1 MAETGIFERFW
12 EIVTERDITDVGILP
27 CDKLRGVIEH
37 FPKTLNRYDLTR
49 EEEGVGISA
58 GAYLAG
64 ARPLLLIQ
72 STGLGNSLNALM
84 SLNKAYGIPL
94 PIVTSWR
101 GAEDEKVEAQK
112 PLGSHLEGILK
123 AAGIIH
129 IPIRRPEKLDDVGS
143 VIDSAY
149 KLGEPAVALVAPST
163 WTRQPNPTKT
173 LHPQNYPEPIRRP
186 ESVHNPVKAKL
197 TRYQAIETIVDA
209 IDDKTVLV
217 CNIGDPSRELY
228 AIRDRPLNF
237 YMTGSLGLASSIGL
251 GIAEHASK
259 EVWVIDGDGSLLANP
274 NALIQIAA
282 RRPRNLKVI
291 CLDNQVHG
299 STGGQPTL
307 SRYIDLSELAG
318 ALGAFT
324 VSRCNDGAT
333 FKKPISTLGGPAFIH
348 YRILPGNAGAPTIPL
363 SNAEIRGR
371 FMKSFRSSAP

>member
-12 EIVTERDITDVGILP
+12 EMVIERGITDVGILP
-27 CDKLRGVIEH
+27 CDKLRGLIEH
-37 FPKTLNRYDLTR
+37 FPKALKRYDLTR

-64 ARPLLLIQ
+64 AKPLLLIQ

-101 GAEDEKVEAQK
+101 GAEDEKMEAQK
-112 PLGSHLEGILK
+112 PLGSHLEAILK

-129 IPIRRPEKLDDVGS
+129 IPIRCPEKLDDVGS

-163 WTRQPNPTKT
+163 WTGQPSSTKS
-173 LHPQNYPEPIRRP
+173 LHPQNYPEPIRRA
-186 ESVHNPVKAKL
+186 ESVRNSVEAKL

-251 GIAEHASK
+251 GIAVPVDLPRAITDRIVLRGHRISSG
-259 EVWVIDGDGSLLANP
+259 ID
-274 NALIQIAA
+274 
-282 RRPRNLKVI
+282 
-291 CLDNQVHG
+291 H
-299 STGGQPTL
+299 
-307 SRYIDLSELAG
+307 
-318 ALGAFT
+318 
-324 VSRCNDGAT
+324 
-333 FKKPISTLGGPAFIH
+333 
-348 YRILPGNAGAPTIPL
+348 
-363 SNAEIRGR
+363 
-371 FMKSFRSSAP
+371 